1 MFVVPCRRSVRYC
14 SLWAD
19 PGFFLGGSTPLRN
32 DVTERKGKPI
42 SKANTK
48 KASSQGPSPKIC
60 PWDLVHIRGPRT
72 KAQLFLVTPSFFT
85 LRINLQYSLHY
96 FSSCGSSSRVDIL
109 ICTPGRLVDHI
120 SSTPNF
126 TLHHVRFLVIDEA
139 DRLLD
144 QSYHG
149 WLSKVLKAAY
159 HRQDASGVVK
169 NDRFGV
175 HHKLRNQYVKS
186 HRPFVMCFVTV
197 FCDHL
202 HACSTGKDC
211 W

>member
-1 MFVVPCRRSVRYC
+1 MGYPRF
-14 SLWAD
+14 L
-19 PGFFLGGSTPLRN
+19 FF
-32 DVTERKGKPI
+32 
-42 SKANTK
+42 K
-48 KASSQGPSPKIC
+48 K
-60 PWDLVHIRGPRT
+60 
-72 KAQLFLVTPSFFT
+72 
-85 LRINLQYSLHY
+85 LQYSLRY
-96 FSSCGSSSRVDIL
+96 FRSCGSSSRVDIL

-159 HRQDASGVVK
+159 HRHYASDVVG

-175 HHKLRNQYVKS
+175 HYQLISQYIKS
-186 HRPFVMCFVTV
+186 DRRFVTL
-197 FCDHL
+197 FCDHQR
-202 HACSTGKDC
+202 AFSTGKKLLLG
-211 W
+211 

>member
-1 MFVVPCRRSVRYC
+1 M
-14 SLWAD
+14 
-19 PGFFLGGSTPLRN
+19 
-32 DVTERKGKPI
+32 
-42 SKANTK
+42 
-48 KASSQGPSPKIC
+48 
-60 PWDLVHIRGPRT
+60 
-72 KAQLFLVTPSFFT
+72 
-85 LRINLQYSLHY
+85 HY

-159 HRQDASGVVK
+159 HRQDASDVVK

-175 HHKLRNQYVKS
+175 HHKLINQYVKS
-186 HRPFVMCFVTV
+186 DRHFVTV

-202 HACSTGKDC
+202 QP
-211 W
+211 

>member
-1 MFVVPCRRSVRYC
+1 MFWGYP
-14 SLWAD
+14 
-19 PGFFLGGSTPLRN
+19 
-32 DVTERKGKPI
+32 
-42 SKANTK
+42 
-48 KASSQGPSPKIC
+48 
-60 PWDLVHIRGPRT
+60 RGLLHVF
-72 KAQLFLVTPSFFT
+72 K
-85 LRINLQYSLHY
+85 NLQYCLYY
-96 FSSCGSSSRVDIL
+96 FSSCGSSSRIDIL

-144 QSYHG
+144 QSYHD

-159 HRQDASGVVK
+159 NKQSTSGVIK

-175 HHKLRNQYVKS
+175 HYKLINQCNLS
-186 HRPFVMCFVTV
+186 NRHFVTV

-202 HACSTGKDC
+202 GEHSAGKYCC
-211 W
+211 WLLMF

>member
-1 MFVVPCRRSVRYC
+1 M
-14 SLWAD
+14 D
-19 PGFFLGGSTPLRN
+19 PVHSGGPWTSGQCFRGYP
-32 DVTERKGKPI
+32 KG
-42 SKANTK
+42 
-48 KASSQGPSPKIC
+48 
-60 PWDLVHIRGPRT
+60 HYFR
-72 KAQLFLVTPSFFT
+72 
-85 LRINLQYSLHY
+85 NLQYSLHY
-96 FSSCGSSSRVDIL
+96 FSSCGSSSRVDVL

-159 HRQDASGVVK
+159 NRQSTSGVVK
-169 NDRFGV
+169 NNRFGV
-175 HHKLRNQYVKS
+175 HCKLKSQYFKS
-186 HRPFVMCFVTV
+186 GR
-197 FCDHL
+197 HL
-202 HACSTGKDC
+202 LSD